1 MRSPPAGKPQSTT
14 LGNLNGTECS
24 TASFRSRADRS
35 CASIPGFAEV
45 ELGFAPQTI
54 AKYEECL
61 RLVARWI
68 GDLPV
73 TELSK

>member
-1 MRSPPAGKPQSTT
+1 LEFGAVPNARRPASGLVLTEAAPRF
-14 LGNLNGTECS
+14 LGL
-24 TASFRSRADRS
+24 
-35 CASIPGFAEV
+35 AEV

-61 RLVARWI
+61 RLVARWV